1 MNAVRRKTLKGIM
14 EQLSELESLK
24 QSIMESLQEVIDE
37 EQEAYDNMP
46 ESLQYSDRGEQM
58 QEYISLMES
67 VVGDLE
73 NLDAEDQASQL
84 EEI

>member
-73 NLDAEDQASQL
+73 NLDAEDLASQL